1 MVCWTIDRLEPK
13 TCAIL
18 IPWRAAGGGAPLRR
32 RLFWSSANAVT
43 IHPAA
48 GGGQVPRQP
57 ARLKSAPPEG
67 SAAPGRFFMRPA
79 VGARGSF
86 ALSGVIEFAGFTSLS
101 YPVWFNSRRPHHIPY
116 PVTGTTRAHDGF
128 LHAFSPSPGA
138 CGRPLR
144 ACTRRRPRKAL
155 RLCAFIFCNRYMRW
169 RGRNEQST

>member
-18 IPWRAAGGGAPLRR
+18 IPSRAAGGGASPCR

-79 VGARGSF
+79 VGVRGSF

-116 PVTGTTRAHDGF
+116 PVTGTTKRMMVFYTLSPHHRELRA
-128 LHAFSPSPGA
+128 SPSRPHLVGGS
-138 CGRPLR
+138 GRL
-144 ACTRRRPRKAL
+144 
-155 RLCAFIFCNRYMRW
+155 
-169 RGRNEQST
+169 